1 MSPSFP
7 SPDLFGKQWKRG
19 TKWKIKRRGVRE
31 GCLDWEQSRTG
42 TGGKADICLLVRR
55 KAEARSALE
64 RGTYSATPWGSGTQV
79 FLVTGKGSA
88 ESFVWLLRR
97 LGAWKEDPARSLLA
111 PKVSLVLYE
120 VAKWEKKDSR
130 TGEGDLAGI

>member
-1 MSPSFP
+1 MSE
-7 SPDLFGKQWKRG
+7 
-19 TKWKIKRRGVRE
+19 RGVLIGNNQERV
-31 GCLDWEQSRTG
+31 Q
-42 TGGKADICLLVRR
+42 GGKADICLLVRR

-88 ESFVWLLRR
+88 ESFVWLLCR

-111 PKVSLVLYE
+111 PEVSLVLYE